1 MAEETKADKA
11 SKQKATD
18 QPAEGQ
24 KKPAP
29 KTAEKAKHADADVK
43 KSDTAKLEKQ
53 VADLKDQLA
62 KKDDLYLRA
71 EAEIQNMTNHFKK
84 ERADL
89 LKYEGQDLI
98 KEILPVLDNLKRALA
113 IKVEDDQGKQLHDGI
128 QMVHDHLVKA
138 LKEHGVTEIEAD
150 GKPFDPTV
158 HQAVSTTAVTGDQK
172 PDTVVQVYQ
181 AGYKLKDRVLRPAMV
196 VVAQ

>member
-1 MAEETKADKA
+1 MAEEKKADKT
-11 SKQKATD
+11 SKQEASAKPTP
-18 QPAEGQ
+18 QQ
-24 KKPAP
+24 KQTAP
-29 KTAEKAKHADADVK
+29 KADKQAKQSATAE
-43 KSDTAKLEKQ
+43 LEKQ

-62 KKDDLYLRA
+62 KKDDQYLRA

-84 ERADL
+84 ERAAL

-138 LKEHGVTEIEAD
+138 LKDHGVTEIEAD

-158 HQAVSTTAVTGDQK
+158 HQAVSTTAATGDQK
-172 PDTVVQVYQ
+172 ADIVVQVYQ

>member
-1 MAEETKADKA
+1 MAEEKKA
-11 SKQKATD
+11 KQDAAK
-18 QPAEGQ
+18 QPNKPAADVQ
-24 KKPAP
+24 KKPA
-29 KTAEKAKHADADVK
+29 KDDQVAALT
-43 KSDTAKLEKQ
+43 KQ
-53 VADLKDQLA
+53 VADLKEQLA
-62 KKDDLYLRA
+62 KKDDQYLRA

-84 ERADL
+84 ERGDL

-98 KEILPVLDNLKRALA
+98 KEILPVLDNLKRALS

-128 QMVHDHLVKA
+128 QMVHDHLEKA
-138 LKEHGVTEIEAD
+138 LVSHGVSEIEALN
-150 GKPFDPTV
+150 KPFDPTV

-181 AGYKLKDRVLRPAMV
+181 AGYQLKDRVLRPAMV

>member
-1 MAEETKADKA
+1 MAEEKKAKQEA
-11 SKQKATD
+11 SQQTAKTAADST
-18 QPAEGQ
+18 
-24 KKPAP
+24 KKP
-29 KTAEKAKHADADVK
+29 TADDQVALL
-43 KSDTAKLEKQ
+43 TKQ

-62 KKDDLYLRA
+62 KKDDQYLRS

-84 ERADL
+84 ERSDL

-98 KEILPVLDNLKRALA
+98 KEILPVLDNLKRALS
-113 IKVEDDQGKQLHDGI
+113 IKVEDEQGKQLHDGI
-128 QMVHDHLVKA
+128 QMVHDHLEKA
-138 LKEHGVTEIEAD
+138 LESQGVSEIAALN
-150 GKPFDPTV
+150 KPFDPTV

-181 AGYKLKDRVLRPAMV
+181 AGYQLKDRVLRPAMV

>member
-1 MAEETKADKA
+1 MQSADKKAD
-11 SKQKATD
+11 Q
-18 QPAEGQ
+18 QPAA
-24 KKPAP
+24 KKPA
-29 KTAEKAKHADADVK
+29 AQDADQVA
-43 KSDTAKLEKQ
+43 TLTKQ
-53 VADLKDQLA
+53 VQDLKAQLD
-62 KKDDLYLRA
+62 KKDDQYLRA

-84 ERADL
+84 EREGL

-113 IKVEDDQGKQLHDGI
+113 IKVADDQGKQLHDGI
-128 QMVHDHLVKA
+128 QMVHDHLEKA
-138 LKEHGVTEIEAD
+138 LADHGVTEIEAE